1 MPPSWLAT
9 SLRRHANAFED
20 PSLEAP
26 AIQLEMIQKGAHK
39 LAMKSHESNPCLQ
52 QLCLAKKIQKGDKIL
67 KRWQF
72 WWQHKAGTAS
82 HTCASH
88 WHITSLPITLHIN
101 CNSLAL
107 RINITSKSEKHD
119 ALNSYMY
126 LYRNMSISDI
136 KHKIPEIQ
144 LLYNYIYIYNP
155 NQIFVSKIKWQICNL
170 EVFLLICLQ
179 NHLTLSKCSKT
190 PGMLQ

>member
-1 MPPSWLAT
+1 
-9 SLRRHANAFED
+9 
-20 PSLEAP
+20 
-26 AIQLEMIQKGAHK
+26 
-39 LAMKSHESNPCLQ
+39 MKSHESNPCLQ

-144 LLYNYIYIYNP
+144 LLYNYIYIILIKYLFRKSSDKSA
-155 NQIFVSKIKWQICNL
+155 IWRYFCWFASKTTWLCPSAARRQGCCNNCNL
-170 EVFLLICLQ
+170 RMVKSLKLAVGQ
-179 NHLTLSKCSKT
+179 NPAATGEFMGDLVHNKT
-190 PGMLQ
+190 AVPDSVH